1 MMRIHCVGDEDTV
14 RGFRLA
20 GISGQVV
27 STAEEAETAVNQLVS
42 QPEIGLLIIT
52 EEFAEGIHGLIDA
65 LRLNADRPLII
76 EVPGPNGKRSDRRTL
91 SQIAQEAVGVN
102 MEKGNVP

>member
-1 MMRIHCVGDEDTV
+1 MKIYCLADEDTV

-27 STAEEAETAVNQLVS
+27 ATAEQAETAINQLVS

-52 EEFAEGIHGLIDA
+52 EQLAGNIRGLINTI
-65 LRLNADRPLII
+65 RLNADRPLIVEI
-76 EVPGPNGKRSDRRTL
+76 PGPDGPLNDRKTL
-91 SQIAQEAVGVN
+91 SQIAKEAVGVN
-102 MEKGNVP
+102 MEAEDVA

>member
-1 MMRIHCVGDEDTV
+1 MKIYCVADEDTV

-20 GISGQVV
+20 GIPGQAV
-27 STAEEAETAVNQLVS
+27 STSEEAETAINQLIS

-52 EEFAEGIHGLIDA
+52 GEFAEDIHGLIDA
-65 LRLNADRPLII
+65 IRLTAERPLII

-102 MEKGNVP
+102 MEKGDVP